1 MLCGSRGPERR
12 GGEEIR
18 VTGVQRDG
26 GGRGEARAAA
36 GSASVA
42 GRVGQ
47 VVWPALRASRGEAGL
62 LALLP
67 LLERFPPGGVIV
79 FGEGAQRVDRLIAA
93 LRLRTRGDL
102 LVAADLERGCGQQV
116 REFASLPPAMALAA
130 CPDPGAAHEAGLL
143 TGREARAAGIDV
155 VFAPVADVN
164 TAATN
169 PIIATRSFG
178 DDPHRVAALAS
189 GFAAGLAEGGVLAVA
204 KHFPGHGSTVQDS
217 HNELARVTRDR
228 EQIEAVDLVPFRT
241 LVAENVG
248 GIMVGHLEVPALD
261 PVPGRPATRSPS
273 VVLELLRSQLGYD
286 GLVVTDALDMGGFA
300 QDLERATDVLQ
311 SGLDVLLM
319 PRDPLATATALQ
331 EAHGRGWL
339 PDEVLD
345 GAVARIAAARA
356 RVRGS
361 AVPTRPSGADVPQT
375 LLEQSLTRAGP
386 DFAPLIPGQPVEL
399 VLHGEDGNDL
409 AFPALCSALE
419 AAGVPQGPGG
429 RRLAVVLTSV
439 RAWLGSS
446 RLSEHDRRR
455 LDWGLSR
462 KRYDVV
468 LVLGS
473 PYELQ
478 ALPPGQP
485 ALLAYEPSPAA
496 AAQLVRVLLGR
507 AAAPGRLPVGSAP

>member
-1 MLCGSRGPERR
+1 
-12 GGEEIR
+12 
-18 VTGVQRDG
+18 
-26 GGRGEARAAA
+26 
-36 GSASVA
+36 
-42 GRVGQ
+42 
-47 VVWPALRASRGEAGL
+47 
-62 LALLP
+62 
-67 LLERFPPGGVIV
+67 
-79 FGEGAQRVDRLIAA
+79 
-93 LRLRTRGDL
+93 
-102 LVAADLERGCGQQV
+102 
-116 REFASLPPAMALAA
+116 
-130 CPDPGAAHEAGLL
+130 
-143 TGREARAAGIDV
+143 
-155 VFAPVADVN
+155 
-164 TAATN
+164 
-169 PIIATRSFG
+169 
-178 DDPHRVAALAS
+178 
-189 GFAAGLAEGGVLAVA
+189 
-204 KHFPGHGSTVQDS
+204 
-217 HNELARVTRDR
+217 
-228 EQIEAVDLVPFRT
+228 
-241 LVAENVG
+241 
-248 GIMVGHLEVPALD
+248 
-261 PVPGRPATRSPS
+261 
-273 VVLELLRSQLGYD
+273 VVLDR
-286 GLVVTDALDMGGFA
+286 
-300 QDLERATDVLQ
+300 
-311 SGLDVLLM
+311 
-319 PRDPLATATALQ
+319 
-331 EAHGRGWL
+331 
-339 PDEVLD
+339 
-345 GAVARIAAARA
+345 AVARIAAARA